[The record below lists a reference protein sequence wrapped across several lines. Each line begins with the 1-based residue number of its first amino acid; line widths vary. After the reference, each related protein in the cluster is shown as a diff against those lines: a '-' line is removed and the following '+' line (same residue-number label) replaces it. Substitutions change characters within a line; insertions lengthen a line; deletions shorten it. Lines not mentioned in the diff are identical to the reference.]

1 VSNFTTITT
10 RLPLDAKAVKRVCN
24 LHFDSALTMHHAMGQ
39 RTSMCVLPIG
49 SQRSF
54 GIGFCEHEAT
64 ITDDDNA
71 RRERFAA
78 TFARWFEG
86 TIVAPQAK

>member
-1 VSNFTTITT
+1 MRERNFTTITT

-24 LHFDSALTMHHAMGQ
+24 LHFDSALEMHHSMG
-39 RTSMCVLPIG
+39 RHTSMCVSPIG
-49 SQRSF
+49 CRRSF
-54 GIGFCEHEAT
+54 GISFYEYEAT
-64 ITDDDNA
+64 ITDDDSG

-86 TIVAPQAK
+86 TIVASH